1 MKTYSTKPSDIKRDW
16 HVIDAEDE
24 TLGRL
29 ASKIAQLLK
38 GKHKPEY
45 VPHLDTGDHVIV
57 VNAEKIRVT
66 GKKLVDKTYYR
77 HSGYPGGLHETK
89 LGKMLD
95 THPTRVIELAVRGM
109 LPHNALGRQMFRKL
123 NVYAGPDHPHVAQ
136 INWGE
141 GKSTTPQKNARKRRR
156 LKERLANETMEEGI
170 REESP
175 SAVEE
180 NVESQQSTDEKPPD
194 TSATTLD
201 DNGDTERED
210 QPAVDPNATN
220 AEDNPEEADK
230 N

>member
-16 HVIDAEDE
+16 HVIDAEGE

-89 LGKMLD
+89 LGKMID

-141 GKSTTPQKNARKRRR
+141 GKSPTPKKNARKRRR
-156 LKERLANETMEEGI
+156 LKERLANEAMGEAVKEEA
-170 REESP
+170 P

-180 NVESQQSTDEKPPD
+180 TAEAQPSTDEKPLD
-194 TSATTLD
+194 ADNTTET
-201 DNGDTERED
+201 NTEDSSDESK
-210 QPAVDPNATN
+210 TN
-220 AEDNPEEADK
+220 
-230 N
+230 